1 MVQGFHSN
9 DRQLNQLAQEAK
21 QYPARSYERRRVLT
35 CLIEGIK
42 QSGRLSHHPY
52 RGPFPYP
59 SSMYKEFYNDALNT
73 TFLEICQ
80 RIDKYDP
87 DRDVMAWCN
96 FLLKKRFLDILPDPQ
111 PGSSGNN
118 ELEPLPQILPGP
130 SDSEKLRHLI
140 VDENP
145 GNMFTEECIQGNPK
159 ANFKFLAT
167 ARIWED
173 RTWEDISKELKIPVS
188 SLCEFYQKKLRQ
200 FIPYFREYLT
210 E

>member
-9 DRQLNQLAQEAK
+9 DRQLNELAKEAQ
-21 QYPARSYERRRVLT
+21 QYPVRSYERRRALT

-42 QSGRLSHHPY
+42 QSGQVSHRPY
-52 RGPFPYP
+52 KGQFSYP
-59 SSMYKEFYNDALNT
+59 PSMYQEFYNDALNT

-80 RIDKYDP
+80 KIDKYKP

-96 FLLKKRFLDILPDPQ
+96 FLLKKRFLDILADYQ
-111 PGSSGNN
+111 KINN
-118 ELEPLPQILPGP
+118 ELEPLPQTLPGL
-130 SDSEKLRHLI
+130 SDSEKIRHLI

-159 ANFKFLAT
+159 ANFQFLAI

-173 RTWEDISKELKIPVS
+173 RTWQDISSKLKIPVS
-188 SLCEFYQKKLRQ
+188 SLCEFYQRKLRE
-200 FIPYFREYLT
+200 FIPFFREYLT